1 MSDLF
6 KHRHAKLG
14 CMVLRLFPKVM
25 QKILEHYVNPPW
37 LKRKYSN
44 QDFHFVFTEK
54 EIIVMDKLP
63 NMDEFTIEICY
74 KILRFENILDAPKC
88 KWGNVPH
95 DTEVEIADDIQR
107 LINATNSI
115 IIINSEEVT
124 EHYAEKLLEEIKLF
138 VTRIDSYLEQDTLG
152 SIYKSLCRSETD
164 FISIL
169 QDLTRVKAIVV
180 SITSTE
186 SEKRE
191 MFSRLSIP
199 IVETFPK
206 ILRDVIRQ
214 NIPAQLMYQRCVPV
228 LKTFYPEQ
236 RKNIQ
241 DLQFSNTYGSLDVTL
256 ICQLLRQFSSI
267 TSPTKGWGKL
277 PDKGDINLGDDVE
290 RIRCYRNNLSHRSDT
305 KVDTKEFNE
314 YFEEFRGIGYRM
326 DQNLLQTTNY
336 EQEIIGFRT
345 CGMDTAMQKKYE
357 NAMKEIENIKLRFET
372 RPIKF
377 YWGDDFD
384 TWLTNL
390 RSLLRDEKLEGRQ
403 KVRVKVI
410 FQTMDDVE
418 SNIKVLNSLTEEINE
433 GLSGIELIVATEGSL
448 VLIVDILLEMLGT
461 DDKLLTTV
469 ALFLKK
475 ILARITTFTSET
487 IDIVLLPEEESTQ
500 WNKPKSMGEQVYLEF
515 DIEAQLL
522 ETDEK
527 MVEQLTKLSDAILKH
542 SNGSGTNQN
551 ITATLIPIN
560 LGN

>member
-1 MSDLF
+1 
-6 KHRHAKLG
+6 
-14 CMVLRLFPKVM
+14 
-25 QKILEHYVNPPW
+25 
-37 LKRKYSN
+37 
-44 QDFHFVFTEK
+44 
-54 EIIVMDKLP
+54 MDKLP
-63 NMDEFTIEICY
+63 NIDGFTVEICY
-74 KILRFENILDAPKC
+74 KILRSENLLDEPKC
-88 KWGNVPH
+88 KWGNLPN
-95 DTEVEIADDIQR
+95 DTDIEIADDIQR
-107 LINATNSI
+107 LIKTTGLI
-115 IIINSEEVT
+115 IGLKSEEVT
-124 EHYAEKLLEEIKLF
+124 KHYFNKLLEEIKLI
-138 VTRIDSYLEQDTLG
+138 VTRVDSYLEKDTLRTM
-152 SIYKSLCRSETD
+152 YNSLCRSETD
-164 FISIL
+164 CISIL
-169 QDLTRVKAIVV
+169 QDLTRVKPIEV

-357 NAMKEIENIKLRFET
+357 NAMKEIENIKLRFEK
-372 RPIKF
+372 RPLKF

-384 TWLTNL
+384 TWMTNL
-390 RSLLRDEKLEGRQ
+390 RSMLRDEKLEGRQ
-403 KVRVKVI
+403 KVRVQII
-410 FQTMDDVE
+410 FQKAVDVE
-418 SNIKVLNSLTEEINE
+418 NNMEVLNSLTEEIND
-433 GLSGIELIVATEGSL
+433 GLSGIDFIVATKGSL
-448 VLIVDILLEMLGT
+448 VLIVDILLGMMET
-461 DDKLLTTV
+461 DEKLLTTLS
-469 ALFLKK
+469 LFLEK
-475 ILARITTFTSET
+475 ILARITNVTSET
-487 IDIVLLPEEESTQ
+487 IDIVLLPVEESTQ
-500 WNKPKSMGEQVYLEF
+500 WNKQKTIGEQVYLEF

-527 MVEQLTKLSDAILKH
+527 MVEQLTKISDAFLKH

-551 ITATLIPIN
+551 ITATLLPID
-560 LGN
+560 LGK